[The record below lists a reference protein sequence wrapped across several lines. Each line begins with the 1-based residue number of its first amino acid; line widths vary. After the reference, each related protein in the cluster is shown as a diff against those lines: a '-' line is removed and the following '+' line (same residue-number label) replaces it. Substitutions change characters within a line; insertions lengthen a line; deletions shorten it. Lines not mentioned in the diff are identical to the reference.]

1 MTRRNR
7 LILIAVA
14 AVATIALGL
23 RYAARQSTAD
33 SRFHGDVAHRVFD
46 PSRDA
51 LQDLQTAE
59 QQARTQHKN
68 ILIDVGGNWCPSC
81 IVLDRT
87 LQSDPV
93 LRTLLAQNYVLLH
106 VNWSS
111 DNENKPLLSRYPQAH
126 GYPALYVLSPT
137 GQLVVAEDTSVFE
150 QHPDH
155 GETYNHASLQA
166 FFSRYGPT

>member
-1 MTRRNR
+1 M
-7 LILIAVA
+7 
-14 AVATIALGL
+14 
-23 RYAARQSTAD
+23 
-33 SRFHGDVAHRVFD
+33 
-46 PSRDA
+46 
-51 LQDLQTAE
+51 
-59 QQARTQHKN
+59 
-68 ILIDVGGNWCPSC
+68 DVGGNWCPSC

-93 LRTLLAQNYVLLH
+93 LHTLLARNYVLLH

-155 GETYNHASLQA
+155 GDL
-166 FFSRYGPT
+166 